1 MRFPTRELAEGL
13 ATSELAEADLREEL
27 KRGTDSLVAFTGAGG
42 EVVARGKVEEGLGG
56 SHFQE
61 LIDRFS

>member
-1 MRFPTRELAEGL
+1 MATAEV
-13 ATSELAEADLREEL
+13 AEADLGEEL

-42 EVVARGKVEEGLGG
+42 EVVARGKVEQSLGG